1 MTEKVKITQVYEW
14 VKTGHWT
21 KKQFLDW
28 NREQMIPH
36 HQRYFALMEEMER
49 MCEFTRDLQNQ
60 IATSIV
66 VSADAFDVIGAAS
79 VLDNQEDVMLD
90 SGEDTVQT

>member
-1 MTEKVKITQVYEW
+1 MTEKVKTFQVYEW

-28 NREQMIPH
+28 NRDQQNFH
-36 HQRYFALMEEMER
+36 HQRYATLMEEMER

-66 VSADAFDVIGAAS
+66 VSADAFDGIGAAS
-79 VLDNQEDVMLD
+79 VLDDQEDVMLD